1 MFLVLQGRFL
11 NTGPPGMPSYFLILH
26 ILTVCKLYVE
36 THWSF
41 LLDCLQLLF
50 LLPIILFPLGNY
62 IHICSSLRSS
72 LIAQLVKNPP
82 ATQETWVQSLGW
94 EDPLEKERL
103 PTPVFWSGEFH
114 DCIVHGVAKLDTT
127 EQLSL
132 FTFSEYANVCLGSYK
147 NFSNAL
153 TSRLS
158 LSPRYSLHR
167 HKI

>member
-132 FTFSEYANVCLGSYK
+132 SY
-147 NFSNAL
+147 S
-153 TSRLS
+153 S
-158 LSPRYSLHR
+158 LSFRSQRPSEFSLS
-167 HKI
+167 KMVSFYPGTIPVLYFSL